1 MSLQNIFFITFSS
14 ILDLQTATKNHL
26 VPPGCWAIILLHII
40 FYFLIYFCFF
50 SNYKRKF
57 IQKVTEVIEMN
68 QLGCVGSRNKLQKQK
83 KGLWSQGKG
92 TAKAMYLA
100 GKSGGWERQ
109 RLLFQH
115 KALRLIWGGF
125 KLTCY
130 CYIHI
135 QELSIF

>member
-1 MSLQNIFFITFSS
+1 
-14 ILDLQTATKNHL
+14 
-26 VPPGCWAIILLHII
+26 
-40 FYFLIYFCFF
+40 
-50 SNYKRKF
+50 
-57 IQKVTEVIEMN
+57 MN

-83 KGLWSQGKG
+83 KGLWSLVKG

-100 GKSGGWERQ
+100 GKSGGRERQ

-135 QELSIF
+135 